1 MERDAAKKKRR
12 HIGLRFKFIVGIILF
27 AFLIGFVIVAL
38 GANIYSLSIQSRYT
52 DMAYKI
58 ADTAIGFTSD
68 EEIARY
74 ADAAE
79 RSVNGEIGQEEL
91 DKIADEARYKE
102 IKAEI
107 NNLRSSMNAND
118 VFLCVVDYDILTHYD
133 AELDAKDE
141 WLPLCYIM
149 DCYYEEEYDFPL
161 GGRSP
166 ILTDYIDIL
175 VEACETGAHPEAFIV
190 SDTENFGNITT
201 AVQPVVQDGK
211 TIAFCFVEIPMSTL
225 RTDLNNFIRSLSVAA
240 GIATLLL
247 LSVAV
252 LIIIKSMIQ
261 PIVTISNEAESFTKN
276 NRVISDK
283 LDKIKTKDEIQ
294 NLSEKFL
301 EMEVGIN
308 EYIDNLQIVTAEKE
322 RIGAELNVAAQIQS
336 DMLPNV
342 AKEFKDNE
350 RFDIF
355 ASMTPAKEV
364 GGDFYDAFMVDKDH
378 IAMVMADVSGKGV
391 PAALFMVI
399 AKTLIKNRALLGG
412 TPAEVLKYVNEQL
425 CEGNE
430 AELFVTV
437 WLAILDLK
445 TGKGIAANAG
455 HEHPAIMRKD
465 GKFELVIYRHSPAV
479 ATLEGLRFRE
489 HEFELYPGDKLFV
502 YTDGVPEATNADNK
516 LFGAERMVEAL
527 NKSCDRDVSAV
538 LSQVKTDIDSFVG
551 DAPQFDDITMLGFEY
566 YGDKTDEG

>member
-1 MERDAAKKKRR
+1 MERKGVKKKRR
-12 HIGLRFKFIVGIILF
+12 HIGLRFKFIVGMILF
-27 AFLIGFVIVAL
+27 SLLIGLVIVAL
-38 GANIYSLSIQSRYT
+38 GANIYSLSIQTRYT

-58 ADTAIGFTSD
+58 ADTAIGLAGEKD
-68 EEIARY
+68 LARY
-74 ADAAE
+74 ADAAKQFM
-79 RSVNGEIGQEEL
+79 NGAIGQEEL
-91 DKIADEARYKE
+91 DKIAGEARYKE

-107 NNLRSSMNAND
+107 NNLRKSMNAND

-133 AELDAKDE
+133 ADLDAKDA

-149 DCYYEEEYDFPL
+149 DCYYEEENDFPF
-161 GGRSP
+161 GGQSP

-175 VEACETGAHPEAFIV
+175 VESFETGKHPETFIV

-201 AVQPVVQDGK
+201 AVQPIVQNGK

-225 RTDLNNFIRSLSVAA
+225 RADLGNFIRSLSIAA

-247 LSVAV
+247 LSIAI
-252 LIIIKSMIQ
+252 LIIIKGMIQ
-261 PIVTISNEAESFTKN
+261 PIVTISNEAETFTKN
-276 NRVISDK
+276 NRVISNK
-283 LDKIKTKDEIQ
+283 LGKIKTKDEIQ

-301 EMEVGIN
+301 EMEIGIN

-322 RIGAELNVAAQIQS
+322 RIGAELNVATKIQA
-336 DMLPNV
+336 DMLPDV
-342 AKEFKDNE
+342 AKEFNDSKH
-350 RFDIF
+350 FDIF

-364 GGDFYDAFMVDKDH
+364 GGDFYDAFMIDDDH

-399 AKTLIKNRALLGG
+399 AKTLIKNRAQLGG
-412 TPAEVLKYVNEQL
+412 SPAEVLKYVNEQL

-445 TGKGIAANAG
+445 TGKGVAANAG
-455 HEHPAIMRKD
+455 HEHPVIKRKD
-465 GKFELVIYRHSPAV
+465 GTFELVIYRHSPAV

-502 YTDGVPEATNADNK
+502 YTDGVPEATNVDNE
-516 LFGAERMVEAL
+516 LFGADRMVDAL
-527 NKSCDRDVSAV
+527 NKSGDRDVSV
-538 LSQVKTDIDSFVG
+538 ILSEVKEEIDRFVG

-566 YGDKTDEG
+566 YGDATDES

>member
-1 MERDAAKKKRR
+1 MERKVEEKKKR
-12 HIGLRFKFIVGIILF
+12 HIGLRFKFSVGMILF
-27 AFLIGFVIVAL
+27 SLLIALVIVAL
-38 GANIYSLSIQSRYT
+38 GANIYSQSIQTRYT

-58 ADTAIGFTSD
+58 ADTAIGFTTE

-79 RSVNGEIGQEEL
+79 KFMNGTIGQEEL
-91 DKIADEARYKE
+91 DKIADETRYKE
-102 IKAEI
+102 TKAAI
-107 NNLRSSMNAND
+107 NNLRKSMNAND
-118 VFLCVVDYDILTHYD
+118 VFLCVVDYDTLTHYD

-149 DCYYEEEYDFPL
+149 DCYYEEEYDFPF
-161 GGRSP
+161 GGQSP

-175 VEACETGAHPEAFIV
+175 IESCDTGKHPETFIV

-201 AVQPVVQDGK
+201 AVQPVVQNGK

-225 RTDLNNFIRSLSVAA
+225 QTDLNNFIRSLSVAA

-247 LSVAV
+247 LFIAI

-261 PIVTISNEAESFTKN
+261 PIVTISNEAETFTKN

-283 LDKIKTKDEIQ
+283 LGKIKTKDEIQ
-294 NLSEKFL
+294 RLSEKFL
-301 EMEVGIN
+301 EMEIGIN
-308 EYIDNLQIVTAEKE
+308 EYIENLKIITAEKE
-322 RIGAELNVAAQIQS
+322 RIGAELSVATKIQA
-336 DMLPNV
+336 DMLPDV
-342 AKEFKDNE
+342 AKEFEDSKS
-350 RFDIF
+350 FDIF

-364 GGDFYDAFMVDKDH
+364 GGDFYDAFMIDKDH

-399 AKTLIKNRALLGG
+399 AKTLIKHRAQQGG

-425 CEGNE
+425 CKGNE

-437 WLAILDLK
+437 WLAILDLR

-455 HEHPAIMRKD
+455 HEHPAIKRKD
-465 GKFELVIYRHSPAV
+465 GQFELIIYRHSPAV
-479 ATLEGLRFRE
+479 ATLEGIRFRE
-489 HEFELYPGDKLFV
+489 HEFELHPGDKLFV
-502 YTDGVPEATNADNK
+502 YTDGVPEATNADNE

-527 NKSCDRDVSAV
+527 NKSADCAVGDILSEVKAEIDR
-538 LSQVKTDIDSFVG
+538 FVG
-551 DAPQFDDITMLGFEY
+551 EAPQFDDITMLGFEY
-566 YGDKTDEG
+566 YGDITDKG

>member
-1 MERDAAKKKRR
+1 MESKAAKKKRK

-27 AFLIGFVIVAL
+27 ALLIGLVIVAL
-38 GANIYSLSIQSRYT
+38 GANIYSLSIQTRYT

-58 ADTAIGFTSD
+58 ADTAISLAG
-68 EEIARY
+68 EEDLSRY

-79 RSVNGEIGQEEL
+79 QFMKGAITQEEL
-91 DKIADEARYKE
+91 DKITEEARYKE

-107 NNLRSSMNAND
+107 NNLRKSMNAND

-149 DCYYEEEYDFPL
+149 DCYYEEEYDFPF
-161 GGRSP
+161 GGQSP

-175 VEACETGAHPEAFIV
+175 IESCESGKHPETFIV

-201 AVQPVVQDGK
+201 AVQPVVQSGK

-225 RTDLNNFIRSLSVAA
+225 RTDLNGFIRSLSVAA

-247 LSVAV
+247 LSVAI
-252 LIIIKSMIQ
+252 LIIVKSMIQ
-261 PIVTISNEAESFTKN
+261 PIVTISNEAETFTKN

-301 EMEVGIN
+301 EMEIGIN

-322 RIGAELNVAAQIQS
+322 RIGAELNVATKIQA
-336 DMLPNV
+336 DMLPDV
-342 AKEFKDNE
+342 AKEFKGNK

-355 ASMTPAKEV
+355 ATMNPAKEV
-364 GGDFYDAFMVDKDH
+364 GGDFYDAFMIDKDH

-412 TPAEVLKYVNEQL
+412 GPAEVLKYVNEQL

-437 WLAILDLK
+437 WLAILDLR
-445 TGKGIAANAG
+445 TGKGVAANAG
-455 HEHPAIMRKD
+455 HEHPAIKRK
-465 GKFELVIYRHSPAV
+465 GGAFELIIYRHSPAV
-479 ATLEGLRFRE
+479 ATLEGIRFRE
-489 HEFELYPGDKLFV
+489 HEFELHPGDKLFV

-516 LFGAERMVEAL
+516 LFGADRMVEAL
-527 NKSCDRDVSAV
+527 NKSGDRDVSV
-538 LSQVKTDIDSFVG
+538 ILPEVKAEIDNFVG

-566 YGDKTDEG
+566 YGDNTNES

>member
-1 MERDAAKKKRR
+1 MERNVAEKKKR
-12 HIGLRFKFIVGIILF
+12 HIGLRFKFIVGMILF
-27 AFLIGFVIVAL
+27 ALLIALVTVVL
-38 GANIYSLSIQSRYT
+38 GANIYSYSIQTRYT

-58 ADTAIGFTSD
+58 ADTAIGSVSE
-68 EEIARY
+68 EEIAAY

-79 RSVNGEIGQEEL
+79 QYVHGTTTQEEL
-91 DKIADEARYKE
+91 DKIAADARYQE

-107 NNLRSSMNAND
+107 NNLRKSMNAND

-149 DCYYEEEYDFPL
+149 DCYYEEEYDFTF

-175 VEACETGAHPEAFIV
+175 IESCETGKHPETFIV

-201 AVQPVVQDGK
+201 AVQPVVQNGK

-225 RTDLNNFIRSLSVAA
+225 TTDLNNFIRSLSVAA
-240 GIATLLL
+240 GIATILL
-247 LSVAV
+247 LSVAI

-261 PIVTISNEAESFTKN
+261 PIVTISNEAETFTKN

-283 LDKIKTKDEIQ
+283 LGKIKTKDEIQ
-294 NLSEKFL
+294 RLSEKFL
-301 EMEVGIN
+301 EMEIGIN

-322 RIGAELNVAAQIQS
+322 RIGAELNVAANIQA
-336 DMLPNV
+336 DMLPDV
-342 AKEFKDNE
+342 AKEFRNSKC
-350 RFDIF
+350 FDIF

-364 GGDFYDAFMVDKDH
+364 GGDFYDAFMIDKDH

-399 AKTLIKNRALLGG
+399 AKTLIKNRAQLGG
-412 TPAEVLKYVNEQL
+412 SPAEVLKYVNEQL

-437 WLAILDLK
+437 WLAILDLR
-445 TGKGIAANAG
+445 TGKGVAANAG
-455 HEHPAIMRKD
+455 HEHPVIKRKD
-465 GKFELVIYRHSPAV
+465 GAFELIVYRHSPAV
-479 ATLEGLRFRE
+479 ATLEGIRFRE

-502 YTDGVPEATNADNK
+502 YTDGVPEATNADNE

-527 NKSCDRDVSAV
+527 NQSADCRVSDILSGVKAELDRFA
-538 LSQVKTDIDSFVG
+538 G

-566 YGDKTDEG
+566 YGDKTDES